1 VAVIKDMA
9 AEESLDG
16 LATKYFT
23 DVDVILTEGYKREDN
38 PKIEVFR
45 SYVHDQPLC
54 TNDSRLVALVSD
66 ITLDLG
72 VPCFGLEDI
81 EQLADLVERK
91 FLRDL

>member
-1 VAVIKDMA
+1 
-9 AEESLDG
+9 
-16 LATKYFT
+16 
-23 DVDVILTEGYKREDN
+23 
-38 PKIEVFR
+38 
-45 SYVHDQPLC
+45 VHDQPLC